1 MILLTV
7 RTDKPEA
14 EIGIFDDEKQIAY
27 EVWEA
32 HRQLAETIHQ
42 KIRTLLESNNL
53 ALTQVRGIV
62 CFEGPGSFTGLRIGL
77 TVANALSYGLQ
88 IPIVASGG
96 ENWIKNGVQSIKEG
110 KNDIQAL
117 PFYGADAHI
126 TPQKK

>member
-1 MILLTV
+1 MILLAV

-88 IPIVASGG
+88 IPIVASSD

>member
-1 MILLTV
+1 MILLVV

-88 IPIVASGG
+88 IPIVASSD

>member
-1 MILLTV
+1 MILLAV
-7 RTDKPEA
+7 RTDKPKA

-88 IPIVASGG
+88 IPIVASSD

>member
-1 MILLTV
+1 MILLAV

-42 KIRTLLESNNL
+42 KIRTLLESSNL

-88 IPIVASGG
+88 IPIVASSD